1 VAIGISLG
9 YLNIAREGT
18 VASTSEELFIAID
31 AGNVGGVESILDAD
45 PSAGAARDGN
55 GVSALMRALY
65 RFDPDLVEIVRAR
78 AGAFD
83 VFESAAL
90 GALDRLRGVLDDDP
104 SSATAYSGDG
114 FTALHF
120 AAFFGHPE
128 AASLLIERGAEV
140 DAFGRGWMTGT
151 ALHSGVSRLQS
162 EVARILIEAG
172 ANPDVRQ
179 SGGWTPLHAAAMNG
193 DLASVELLL
202 AAGADPA
209 ATNDEGRSV
218 ADLAG
223 ESGDDAT
230 IERVRSALQPSP

>member
-1 VAIGISLG
+1 M
-9 YLNIAREGT
+9 
-18 VASTSEELFIAID
+18 ASTSDDLFTALEAGD
-31 AGNVGGVESILDAD
+31 AGAVEAILDQDQSLA
-45 PSAGAARDGN
+45 SARDAS

-65 RFDPDLVEIVRAR
+65 RFDPGLVGVVKAR

-83 VFESAAL
+83 VFEAAAL
-90 GALDRLRGVLDDDP
+90 GDVDRLRSVLDDDP
-104 SSATAYSGDG
+104 SRATAYSGDG

-120 AAFFGHPE
+120 AAFFGHPN

-151 ALHSGVSRLQS
+151 ALHSGVSRLES
-162 EVARILIEAG
+162 EVVRVLLDAG

-179 SGGWTPLHAAAMNG
+179 SGGWTPLHAAAKNG
-193 DLASVELLL
+193 DLVSVELLL
-202 AAGADPA
+202 AAGADA
-209 ATNDEGRSV
+209 AARNDEGRSV
-218 ADLAG
+218 EDLAI